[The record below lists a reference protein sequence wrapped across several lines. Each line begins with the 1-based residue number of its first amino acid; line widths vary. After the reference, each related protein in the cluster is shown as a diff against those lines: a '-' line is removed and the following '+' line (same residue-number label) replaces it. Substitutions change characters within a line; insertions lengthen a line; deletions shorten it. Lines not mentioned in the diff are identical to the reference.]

1 MTEPH
6 IPEPLR
12 RIAKQVADGE
22 RPNSN
27 VRTILSW
34 YNYRIRSRYVV
45 QTISRDMTYLKIG
58 TVPHIDWT
66 YLDGVVTFM
75 PREEAVSQEP
85 AAYELEHVSRERTFP
100 APTMAFEVD
109 SSHAIDAVGQPENP
123 PPDVPFD
130 PTYRIG
136 RLEMANRRP
145 ISIAPDAP
153 VSEAITVMLKHD
165 YSQLPVMTG
174 ERSVKGLSSWKS
186 YGSRRSLGQAC
197 VYVREAMD
205 DSHKVGVNDSIFSV
219 VARMRDYDCVL
230 VEDKS
235 GVITGIITPY
245 DISVTFGQL
254 GEPFL
259 VLGEIE
265 NHIRRLIEGKFTRD
279 ELAEARNPLD
289 EGRVV
294 EAVSDLTF
302 GEYVRLLENSDR
314 WNKLG
319 LALDRA
325 TFVRDLEEVREIRN
339 DVMHFDPEGIDSN
352 DLKKLRDFA
361 GFLQRVQKLRTST

>member
-12 RIAKQVADGE
+12 QIAQQVSNGD
-22 RPNSN
+22 RPLSS
-27 VRTILSW
+27 VRTVLSW
-34 YNYRIRSRYVV
+34 YHYQRRSRYVL
-45 QTISRDMTYLKIG
+45 QTISRDMTHLGLG

-66 YLDGVVTFM
+66 YLDGSVTFM

-85 AAYELEHVSRERTFP
+85 AAYELEHVSTERSFP
-100 APTMAFEVD
+100 APVMTFDVD
-109 SSHAIDAVGQPENP
+109 SSHAIDAVVQKEVP
-123 PPDVPFD
+123 PPDVPLD

-174 ERSVKGLSSWKS
+174 ERSVKGLFSWKS

-197 VYVREAMD
+197 ALVREAMD
-205 DSHKVGVNDSIFSV
+205 DSHKVGANDSIFSV
-219 VARMRDYDCVL
+219 VAQMQNYDCVL

-265 NHIRRLIEGKFTRD
+265 NYIRRLIEGKFTKD
-279 ELAEARNPLD
+279 ELTQARNPLD
-289 EGRVV
+289 EGRQV
-294 EAVSDLTF
+294 EDVNDLTF

-319 LALDRA
+319 LALDRG
-325 TFVRDLEEVREIRN
+325 TFVKDLEEVREIRN
-339 DVMHFDPEGIDSN
+339 DVMHFDPEGIDGN

-361 GFLQRVQKLRTST
+361 GFLQRVQKLRTKS

>member
-1 MTEPH
+1 MEIVPAAM
-6 IPEPLR
+6 R
-12 RIAKQVADGE
+12 QIATQVASGE
-22 RPNSN
+22 RPNCT
-27 VRTILSW
+27 VRTILDW
-34 YNYRIRSRYVV
+34 YYYRVRTRGVLR
-45 QTISRDMTYLKIG
+45 TINRGMTLLNIG

-75 PREEAVSQEP
+75 PRDEAVRRQP
-85 AAYELEHVSRERTFP
+85 RAYEIERVVER
-100 APTMAFEVD
+100 PTTPIVTITEDKD
-109 SSHAIDAVGQPENP
+109 SSHPIDAVVQKEAP
-123 PPDVPFD
+123 PPDVPLD

-174 ERSVKGLSSWKS
+174 ERSVKGLFSWKS

-197 VYVREAMD
+197 ALVREAMD
-205 DSHKVGVNDSIFSV
+205 DSHKVGANDSIFSV
-219 VARMRDYDCVL
+219 VARMQNYDCVL

-265 NHIRRLIEGKFTRD
+265 NYIRRLIEGKFTKD
-279 ELAEARNPLD
+279 ELTQARNPLD
-289 EGRVV
+289 EGRQV
-294 EAVSDLTF
+294 EDVNDLTF
-302 GEYVRLLENSDR
+302 GEYVRMLGNSER

-319 LALDRA
+319 LALDRS
-325 TFVRDLEEVREIRN
+325 TFVKDLEEVREIRN
-339 DVMHFDPEGIDSN
+339 DVMHFDPEGIDGN

-361 GFLQRVQKLRTST
+361 GFLQRVQKLRTKS